1 MVRSNATFLIPTGH
15 SSSPLWTGSIIPH
28 QKIIFWV
35 LELKMRQKIIK
46 KARHKLGP
54 TFRNLQITESV
65 NIWPERTFVCL
76 QQAHRTTTTNSS
88 SQLME
93 GGDLTSQDNDNNKKG
108 KAESVPVLD
117 EGYKEL
123 PVYKGYKN

>member
-1 MVRSNATFLIPTGH
+1 
-15 SSSPLWTGSIIPH
+15 
-28 QKIIFWV
+28 
-35 LELKMRQKIIK
+35 
-46 KARHKLGP
+46 
-54 TFRNLQITESV
+54 
-65 NIWPERTFVCL
+65 
-76 QQAHRTTTTNSS
+76 
-88 SQLME
+88 ME